1 MASTDSQLFPLNFLP
16 GFHRESTEY
25 SEEGKWFDG
34 NRVRFREGKPENL
47 RGYEKFSNDDINGFV
62 RKTVT
67 WTDNETRP
75 YIALGTNN
83 QLYIYQNETQFD
95 ATPIVTA
102 VSVNGNFETFTNSK
116 LVEVSLN
123 NHNVSATDRVLF
135 QGVSVLGG
143 NIGINGATTVVS
155 VSDLNHF
162 FIQTSVS
169 ADSASANQGTA
180 GSISILL
187 QTQES
192 DAIQGLGYG
201 AGTYTAST
209 VSVTGRRSWNSP
221 ASASG
226 ITFLP
231 AMWSID
237 TWGED
242 LLSQRRGGQIF
253 FADIDASITPT
264 RATLVTASPTATTF
278 VVSPNDRHVICYGAR
293 EFAVTVGEGTNPML
307 VRWSDQEDFNNWTPS
322 AASTSGEVVLAE
334 GTRIIGAIRSRNAIN
349 IWTDKALY
357 TQAFIGPPFIFSFTQ
372 VGSNCGLIGP
382 HAAIDY
388 DGVSFWMGDNNFYAF
403 DGRVQTLPCTIRRK
417 LFDDFNNTNKEKVYA
432 GINSEFKEII
442 WLYPL
447 ANSSEPNGYVI
458 YNVEERTWVFGK
470 LFEDGIVTTFTDRT
484 VYPNTITTGR
494 VSATDDMYVYDNE
507 PEGIYT
513 GEGTALSSFVESGS
527 FDLQEGQDIMFLDR
541 IIPDYDFSSGEEV
554 TITLQL
560 KDFPNST
567 PRTKGPFTISQNTKK
582 IDLRAR
588 ARQATIRVSGTN
600 EGTWRWG
607 KVRMSMQSDGKR

>member
-1 MASTDSQLFPLNFLP
+1 
-16 GFHRESTEY
+16 
-25 SEEGKWFDG
+25 
-34 NRVRFREGKPENL
+34 
-47 RGYEKFSNDDINGFV
+47 
-62 RKTVT
+62 
-67 WTDNETRP
+67 
-75 YIALGTNN
+75 
-83 QLYIYQNETQFD
+83 
-95 ATPIVTA
+95 
-102 VSVNGNFETFTNSK
+102 VSVNGNFTTFTNSL

-135 QGVSVLGG
+135 QGVGTLGG
-143 NIGINGATTVVS
+143 NIEINGTTTVVTAT
-155 VSDLNHF
+155 DINHF
-162 FIQTSVS
+162 FIETSVT
-169 ADSASANQGTA
+169 AASHSGNQGSA

-201 AGTYTAST
+201 AGVYNAGVSIAGARAWNTASST
-209 VSVTGRRSWNSP
+209 SN
-221 ASASG
+221 

-242 LLSQRRGGQIF
+242 LLSLRRGGQIF
-253 FADIDASITPT
+253 FADIDASVVPT

-293 EFAVTVGEGTNPML
+293 EFAVTVGEGINPML

-322 AASTSGEVVLAE
+322 ASSTSGEVVLAE

-357 TQAFIGPPFIFSFTQ
+357 TQAFVGPPFIFNFTQ

-382 HAAIDY
+382 HAAVDY

-458 YNVEERTWVFGK
+458 YNVEEQTWVFGK

-513 GEGTALSSFVESGS
+513 GDGSALSSFVESGS
-527 FDLQEGQDIMFLDR
+527 FDLQEGQDIMFIDR
-541 IIPDYDFSSGEEV
+541 IIPDYDFDDGEEV
-554 TITLQL
+554 SLTLQL

-567 PRTKGPFTISQNTKK
+567 FRIKGPFTISQNTKK

-588 ARQATIRVSGTN
+588 ARQATIKVSGTN

-607 KVRMSMQSDGKR
+607 KVRMTMQPDGKR